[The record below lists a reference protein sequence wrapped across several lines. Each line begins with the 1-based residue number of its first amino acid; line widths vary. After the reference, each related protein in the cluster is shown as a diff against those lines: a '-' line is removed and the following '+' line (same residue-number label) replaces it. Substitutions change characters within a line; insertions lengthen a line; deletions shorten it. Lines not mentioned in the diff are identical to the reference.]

1 METISIIV
9 TLISVIASIMQIM
22 LFFKVWEMCN
32 DIKAMRKS
40 TIKEEQ
46 STIAKKDEADNSLSW
61 LILIAVGVVVVISIM
76 CFAK

>member
-9 TLISVIASIMQIM
+9 TLISVIASILHIM
-22 LFFKVWEMCN
+22 LFFKVWGMCN